1 MDVALIFT
9 PEAINSPRHLDRE
22 DKHFSKI
29 PLLPNSIYIFSLFQT
44 PKKKKKKN
52 QSSLILTSPPRTQGI
67 VFEPNLH
74 FLGSTSWIWGL
85 GVWM

>member
-44 PKKKKKKN
+44 PKKKKKK
-52 QSSLILTSPPRTQGI
+52 IKVP
-67 VFEPNLH
+67 
-74 FLGSTSWIWGL
+74 
-85 GVWM
+85 